1 MLQSVYMIR
10 RLKKDVLDQLPDK
23 RRQMITVDIDSKS
36 MNEISGAR
44 GQLPVDAL
52 STMFERDAKKSFNDY
67 FDSLVEQTDTS
78 TDQSTGIDDLMSAY
92 RLTGQAKV
100 KGVSEFLETLYENG
114 AKFLVFAHHKSVL
127 DEYEKFL

>member
-67 FDSLVEQTDTS
+67 FDSLVE
-78 TDQSTGIDDLMSAY
+78 
-92 RLTGQAKV
+92 
-100 KGVSEFLETLYENG
+100 
-114 AKFLVFAHHKSVL
+114 
-127 DEYEKFL
+127 

>member
-1 MLQSVYMIR
+1 MIR

-44 GQLPVDAL
+44 DQLPGDAL

-67 FDSLVEQTDTS
+67 FDSLVE
-78 TDQSTGIDDLMSAY
+78 
-92 RLTGQAKV
+92 
-100 KGVSEFLETLYENG
+100 
-114 AKFLVFAHHKSVL
+114 
-127 DEYEKFL
+127 

>member
-44 GQLPVDAL
+44 GQLPFDAL

-67 FDSLVEQTDTS
+67 FDSLVE
-78 TDQSTGIDDLMSAY
+78 
-92 RLTGQAKV
+92 
-100 KGVSEFLETLYENG
+100 
-114 AKFLVFAHHKSVL
+114 
-127 DEYEKFL
+127 